1 MILAGDIGG
10 TNSRLALFE
19 VEGGALR
26 EIARQ
31 VFPSRDSPS
40 LDAIVA
46 TFCAGQGARVPY
58 ACFGVAGPVRD
69 GRVQAVNLAWSV
81 EGASLA
87 RQLGGA
93 EVWLINDLEANAYG
107 IAALSPADFSVLN
120 AGQAGATGNQAVISA
135 GTGLGEAGLIW
146 DGRRHTP
153 FASEGGHADFAPS
166 DELQMELLRFLMR
179 EHGHVSVERVL
190 SGPGLHN
197 IYRFLRDT
205 ERAKEPEWL
214 ARELAD
220 NDPPA
225 VISRT
230 ALDGRAEICGH
241 ALEVMVAIYGAEAGN
256 VALGMMATGGV
267 FLGGGIAPRILPR
280 LQSQTFLDAFR
291 AKGRLGDLVT
301 SIPVRVILNDSAAL
315 LGAARCAALRA
326 DLL

>member
-10 TNSRLALFE
+10 THSRLALFE
-19 VEGGALR
+19 LDGGALR
-26 EIARQ
+26 EGASA
-31 VFPSRDSPS
+31 VFPSRGHPS

-46 TFCAGQGARVPY
+46 EFCRAQAARVLH

-81 EGASLA
+81 ETASLA

-93 EVWLINDLEANAYG
+93 KVWLINDLEANAYG
-107 IAALSPADFSVLN
+107 IAALSLADFAILN
-120 AGQAGATGNQAVISA
+120 ADQAGATGNQAVISA
-135 GTGLGEAGLIW
+135 GTGLGKAGLIW

-153 FASEGGHADFAPS
+153 FASEGGHADFAPT
-166 DELQMELLRFLMR
+166 DELQMELLRFLAR
-179 EHGHVSVERVL
+179 EHGRVSAERVL

-205 ERAKEPEWL
+205 GRAEEPAWL
-214 ARELAD
+214 AREVAGD
-220 NDPPA
+220 DAPA
-225 VISRT
+225 VISRI
-230 ALDGRAEICGH
+230 ALEGRAEICGR

-256 VALGMMATGGV
+256 LALTMMATGGV

-280 LQSQTFLDAFR
+280 LQSRTFLDAFR
-291 AKGRLGDLVT
+291 AKGRLADLVA

>member
-26 EIARQ
+26 EVTRQ
-31 VFPSRDSPS
+31 IYPSRDHPS

-46 TFCAGQGARVPY
+46 AFCAAQEARVSR

-81 EGASLA
+81 ESASLA
-87 RQLGGA
+87 RQLGGV
-93 EVWLINDLEANAYG
+93 EVSLINDLEANAYG
-107 IAALSPADFSVLN
+107 IAALSPADFAVLN

-146 DGRRHTP
+146 DGRRHMP
-153 FASEGGHADFAPS
+153 FASEGGHADFAPA
-166 DELQMELLRFLMR
+166 DELQIDLLRFLMR
-179 EHGHVSVERVL
+179 EHGHVSTERVL
-190 SGPGLHN
+190 CGPGLHN

-205 ERAKEPEWL
+205 GRAEEPGWL

-220 NDPPA
+220 KDAPA
-225 VISRT
+225 VISRV
-230 ALDGRAEICGH
+230 ALEGGAEICAQ
-241 ALEVMVAIYGAEAGN
+241 ALEVMVAIYGAEAGD
-256 VALGMMATGGV
+256 VALGLMATGGV
-267 FLGGGIAPRILPR
+267 FLGGGIAPKILPR
-280 LQSQTFLDAFR
+280 LQSRTFLDAFG
-291 AKGRLGDLVT
+291 AKGRLGDLVA

>member
-26 EIARQ
+26 ELARE
-31 VFPSRDSPS
+31 VFPSADYPS

-46 TFCAGQGARVPY
+46 KFCAAPAARVSHSG
-58 ACFGVAGPVRD
+58 FGVAGPVRD
-69 GRVQAVNLAWSV
+69 GHVQAVNLAWSV
-81 EGASLA
+81 DGASLA

-93 EVWLINDLEANAYG
+93 RVWLINDLEANAYG
-107 IAALSPADFSVLN
+107 IAALAPEDFATLN
-120 AGQAGATGNQAVISA
+120 AGDRDATGNQAVISA

-153 FASEGGHADFAPS
+153 FASEGGHADFAPTN
-166 DELQMELLRFLMR
+166 ELQVELLRFLMR
-179 EHGHVSVERVL
+179 ERGHVSVERVL

-205 ERAKEPEWL
+205 GRAEEPAWL
-214 ARELAD
+214 ARELAEGD
-220 NDPPA
+220 APA
-225 VISRT
+225 LISR
-230 ALDGRAEICGH
+230 AGLEERAEICAR
-241 ALEVMVAIYGAEAGN
+241 ALDVLVAIYGAEAGN
-256 VALGMMATGGV
+256 LALGVMATGGV
-267 FLGGGIAPRILPR
+267 FLGGGIAPKILPR
-280 LQSQTFLDAFR
+280 LRGIDFVDAFR
-291 AKGRLGDLVT
+291 AKGRLGDLV
-301 SIPVRVILNDSAAL
+301 SAIPVRVILNDSAAL